1 MCGIFAAVPVPL
13 GWIFRHLLSEINRS
27 KGTFRMRSPR
37 SRSGF
42 TLIELLVVIAI
53 IAVLISL
60 LLPAVQ
66 SAREAA
72 RRAQCVN
79 NLKQLGLAVH
89 NYASQNAV
97 FPMQTLFPTA
107 QVESWGWS
115 YGWGLSILNNLEQGA
130 AFNAFNFSLG
140 IFGNANGNTFQQGNN
155 TVMNL
160 QIAVFSC
167 PSDGSTKTPAPPY
180 GATNYVGN
188 YGSPG
193 QMGTVG
199 AGNYDGTI
207 IPNSFE
213 NHPNLGPIG
222 FQSITDGTSNTALF
236 SERLIGIVG
245 NPTVTLS
252 RTQDAKRAIF
262 SVAGP
267 LINTGEA
274 GAMQMLQ
281 ACRSLPG
288 NSQSVRSNGNGYT
301 WFAGYPYHIAVNA
314 YTHTGPPNSTSCTN
328 SNDQGGWLSF
338 TGPLGVAPPN
348 SNHPGGVNMAMSDG
362 SVRFVKDTVNPKTF
376 WAIGSRKGG
385 EVLSA
390 DSY

>member
-1 MCGIFAAVPVPL
+1 MIERFIASYRTIPVC
-13 GWIFRHLLSEINRS
+13 IRFIQVEVSS
-27 KGTFRMRSPR
+27 MRSILGSR

-97 FPMQTLFPTA
+97 FPMQTLYPTA

-115 YGWGLSILNNLEQGA
+115 YGWGLSILNNLEQSA
-130 AFNAFNFSLG
+130 AYNAFNFSLG

-160 QIAVFSC
+160 QIAVFTC
-167 PSDGSTKTPAPPY
+167 PSDGATKTPAPPY

-188 YGSPG
+188 YGGPG
-193 QMGTVG
+193 QM
-199 AGNYDGTI
+199 APSGNGNFDGTI
-207 IPNSFE
+207 IPNAWY
-213 NHPNLGPIG
+213 NHANLGPIG
-222 FQSITDGTSNTALF
+222 FQNITDGTSNTALF
-236 SERLIGIVG
+236 SERLIGLVG
-245 NPTVTLS
+245 NPAVRLNTP
-252 RTQDAKRAIF
+252 DAKRAIYQ
-262 SVAGP
+262 VAGP
-267 LINTGEA
+267 VAGTGEA
-274 GAMQMLQ
+274 GAMQMIQ

-288 NSQSVRSNGNGYT
+288 TTMSQRSNGNGYT
-301 WFAGYPYHIAVNA
+301 WFAGYPWHVVVNA
-314 YTHTGPPNSTSCTN
+314 YLHVGPPNGTTCTN

-338 TGPLGVAPPN
+338 SGPMGTAPPS

-362 SVRFVKDTVNPKTF
+362 SVRFVKDTVNTQTF
-376 WAIGSRKGG
+376 WAIGTRKGG
-385 EVLSA
+385 EVVSA
-390 DSY
+390 DAY